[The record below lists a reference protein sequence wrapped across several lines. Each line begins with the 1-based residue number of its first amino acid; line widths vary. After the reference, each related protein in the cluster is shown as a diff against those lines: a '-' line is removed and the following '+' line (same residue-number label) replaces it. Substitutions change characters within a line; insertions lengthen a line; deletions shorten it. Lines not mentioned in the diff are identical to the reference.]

1 MQTLKRWLVLRN
13 GEDLRVVKKN
23 PAKDLLPNEIAFEI
37 NLSVP
42 MPPKIAGVINIELPE
57 PPPIDA
63 AEITV
68 EEWIT
73 YTRAEE
79 RAAAVREKLGDDQ

>member
-1 MQTLKRWLVLRN
+1 METLKRWLVLRN
-13 GEDLRVVKKN
+13 GKDLRVVKKN
-23 PAKDLLPNEIAFEI
+23 PSRDILPNEIAFEI

-57 PPPIDA
+57 PPPVDA
-63 AEITV
+63 ASITV

-73 YTRAEE
+73 YSHAQE
-79 RAAAVREKLGDDQ
+79 RADAVREKLGE